1 MPPGS
6 PWGSPKGRLSRP
18 TSEISLLAR
27 EESAGRDG
35 DNSRRNSDSALR
47 PGAHATRDTDISG
60 KEDVAASREGDG
72 AAGDADISGKD
83 DEAAGRDGE
92 DDQPLR
98 PSFDGSVTTEGD
110 LSMVDPDDPPFARDV
125 EDSR

>member
-6 PWGSPKGRLSRP
+6 PWGSPKARLSRP

-27 EESAGRDG
+27 EESASRDG
-35 DNSRRNSDSALR
+35 DNPRRNSDSAIR
-47 PGAHATRDTDISG
+47 GAHAIRDTDVSG
-60 KEDVAASREGDG
+60 KQDAGAGREGDG
-72 AAGDADISGKD
+72 TAGDADISGKD
-83 DEAAGRDGE
+83 DEAAGQDGE
-92 DDQPLR
+92 EDRALR